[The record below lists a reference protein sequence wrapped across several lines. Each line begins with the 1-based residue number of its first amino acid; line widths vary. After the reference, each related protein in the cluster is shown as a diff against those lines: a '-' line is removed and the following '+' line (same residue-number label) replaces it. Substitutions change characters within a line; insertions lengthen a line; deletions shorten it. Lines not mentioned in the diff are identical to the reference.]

1 LFLRLSGLAARLEG
15 LARQHG
21 LRVTFFG
28 DDILI
33 SGERPFEGL
42 RAHLTRIITSS
53 RLRLHPGKTGPVAGP
68 RDRHRVLGMILNS
81 GGKDIDVPRSYRRR
95 IKTLLRICHRYGPS
109 GLTMAGVRTADPKA
123 YLRGRI
129 AFAVWAN
136 ARNKDLLERF
146 NQLVWP

>member
-15 LARQHG
+15 VSRKHR

-42 RAHLTRIITSS
+42 RAHLTKIITSTG
-53 RLRLHPGKTGPVAGP
+53 LRLHPVKTGAVASP
-68 RDRHRVLGMILNS
+68 REKQRVLGVILNS
-81 GGKDIDVPRSYRRR
+81 GGSHIDVPRSYRRR
-95 IKTLLRICHRYGPS
+95 VKTLLRVWQRYGRD
-109 GLTMAGVRTADPKA
+109 GLATAGVTAKDPRA

-129 AFAVWAN
+129 AFAVWVN
-136 ARNKDLLERF
+136 ARNKDLKEKF
-146 NQLVWP
+146 NQLA